1 MTARIVAVLLAALLA
16 LPLARPA
23 QATAVALDTWYTFG
37 FNGAGSALTSGAGYT
52 QGTNPGA
59 LPAPDPAWTFMLP
72 SGGGTLTVVDLFI
85 SSDRFM
91 LFDFGSGIGST
102 SSFLEGGSCDSDIT
116 CALSDS
122 RYSSG
127 VFSLG
132 AGAHSI
138 AGQQT
143 EGTGG
148 AGAFM
153 VSASVSPEVPLPAA
167 FGLQAGVA
175 ALLAGGALLRRRR
188 GRG

>member
-1 MTARIVAVLLAALLA
+1 MRSRFAAALLA
-16 LPLARPA
+16 LPLAGQA
-23 QATAVALDTWYTFG
+23 QATPVALDTWYTFG
-37 FNGAGSALTSGAGYT
+37 FSGAGSSLSSGSGYAL
-52 QGTNPGA
+52 GTNPSA
-59 LPAPDPAWTFMLP
+59 LAAPDPAWTFLLP

-102 SSFLEGGSCDSDIT
+102 GSFVEGGSCDSDIS
-116 CALSDS
+116 CALADS
-122 RYSSG
+122 RYSRG

-132 AGAHSI
+132 AGSHSI
-138 AGQQT
+138 TGQQT
-143 EGTGG
+143 EGAGG
-148 AGAFM
+148 AAAFM
-153 VSASVSPEVPLPAA
+153 VSASGGAPVPLPAA